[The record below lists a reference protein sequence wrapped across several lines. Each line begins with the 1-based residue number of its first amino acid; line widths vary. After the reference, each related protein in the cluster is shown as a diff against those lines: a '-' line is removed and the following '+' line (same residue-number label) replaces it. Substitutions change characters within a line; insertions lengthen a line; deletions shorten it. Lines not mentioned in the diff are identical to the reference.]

1 MFPTPPFTSALRQKE
16 LGLPYSVSCV
26 GGGARGGAL
35 CVWGGVGVGVGGRN
49 SNGVE

>member
-35 CVWGGVGVGVGGRN
+35 CVGGWGWGGEEQQWG
-49 SNGVE
+49 